1 MIYVY
6 IFICGHQ
13 FIYIGDGL
21 QVADL
26 GGVGLW
32 LVCLNLVVRV
42 LRVLQPSFFRQHV
55 TFLVLNFSF
64 SSSRLSDSGLSA
76 FRLLD
81 SSLLRDVGLW
91 VVDRRVVGLRVADRW
106 VVGLR
111 VVGRRVVG
119 LRVGI
124 CQVLCV

>member
-1 MIYVY
+1 M
-6 IFICGHQ
+6 
-13 FIYIGDGL
+13 GDGL

-26 GGVGLW
+26 GVAGLQ

-42 LRVLQPSFFRQHV
+42 LRASQLSFFCQHLK
-55 TFLVLNFSF
+55 FLVLNFSF

-76 FRLLD
+76 FRLSD
-81 SSLLRDVGLW
+81 SSLLRDVGL
-91 VVDRRVVGLRVADRW
+91 RVADRR

-119 LRVGI
+119 LLGAI
-124 CQVLCV
+124 CRLLIL